1 MGDAMNQMG
10 QIMSLDLIAS
20 DLVFLLVFF
29 FLYQAYF
36 LNVERFSSQTQSRE
50 MQHQSQEHAYLLVN
64 SPGYPADWNSAGV
77 IIPGLALEPGVIDS
91 VKLSSLRSMT
101 ISDYNSVRSLMD
113 LNAYEFRIDID
124 SNNNALDTN
133 FGKDSNGYAQ
143 IFANE
148 RIVTIGGDY
157 AVFRLSLFR

>member
-1 MGDAMNQMG
+1 MNSSG

-20 DLVFLLVFF
+20 VIVFLLVFF

-36 LNVERFSSQTQSRE
+36 LNLERYQTQKRLTE
-50 MQHQSQEHAYLLVN
+50 IQNRGIRQTDLLVG
-64 SPGYPADWNSAGV
+64 SRGYPEDWNSASV
-77 IIPGLALEPGVIDS
+77 TVVGLASQPDVLDPQKIS
-91 VKLSSLRSMT
+91 VLRQMT
-101 ISDYNSVRSLMD
+101 IADYNSVRGIMN
-113 LNAYEFRIDID
+113 LNAYDFRIDID

-133 FGKDSNGYAQ
+133 FGIDANGYLQ
-143 IFANE
+143 VFASD